1 MFQVFPSSSLL
12 KIQFIELKFEFLKIE
27 VLRWNTLYFKYI
39 IRLSTNGGNI
49 LDYFQGYDQLFLKRQ
64 GQAGGAAS
72 TSADSCDGHDELGCY
87 QVKEKTFV
95 TFRDKYSDPS
105 INSPF
110 QNCQKSSFG

>member
-1 MFQVFPSSSLL
+1 M
-12 KIQFIELKFEFLKIE
+12 K
-27 VLRWNTLYFKYI
+27 WNTLYFKYI

-87 QVKEKTFV
+87 QVKEETFV
-95 TFRDKYSDPS
+95 TFRDRYSDPK
-105 INSPF
+105 INNF
-110 QNCQKSSFG
+110 